1 VIGIRIRLNDQWF
14 LGVRGSSSL
23 GKYSISTNWSDAPI
37 RGEGMFL
44 GKKISGVREVAS
56 AVANSREFAR
66 CVTINT
72 PRGLYGRSETLED
85 LDI

>member
-1 VIGIRIRLNDQWF
+1 
-14 LGVRGSSSL
+14 
-23 GKYSISTNWSDAPI
+23 
-37 RGEGMFL
+37 MFL

-66 CVTINT
+66 WVTINT
-72 PRGLYGRSETLED
+72 LRGLYGRSETLED